1 MHEDVEEDGDKEAKE
16 RCDEDGEAGERG
28 KKPGKRDGDGGR
40 NERKNRGETE
50 RKKKNLIGPE
60 RDLNGVRKGPAGIT

>member
-50 RKKKNLIGPE
+50 RKKKI
-60 RDLNGVRKGPAGIT
+60 